1 MSADPAVRATAPAV
15 AHADVHTPVHNCGQ
29 CRGDNPVG
37 GPVGAVENGPPPT
50 PAELRSAGPGPLVR
64 HCGPLPLL
72 AVSLL
77 AVPASFA
84 ATTWV
89 AGAAGLAA
97 QLLCLPL
104 VVERWRALP
113 RRLLPGAVGALSV
126 GWSAWLLGEPGQGDP
141 LQAALTAALRLAVLV
156 LPGALLLAHLDPSE
170 AGDHLAQRLRLPG
183 RVVVAVVAALGQ
195 LSTLADAWDQ
205 LAAARRARGLGPG
218 RGPLSRGRWLASAA
232 FGLLVDAVRRA
243 GRVSV
248 AMDARGAAGEGRR
261 SWALPA
267 PWRRA
272 DTVCVL
278 VGAAVLA
285 VPLVVSAV

>member
-1 MSADPAVRATAPAV
+1 MSADPTLRPSAPG
-15 AHADVHTPVHNCGQ
+15 DVHTPVHSCG
-29 CRGDNPVG
+29 RSLGDNPVG
-37 GPVGAVENGPPPT
+37 APVHGVEDGVPPT
-50 PAELRSAGPGPLVR
+50 PAERRSAGPGPLVR

-84 ATTWV
+84 VTTWV

-104 VVERWRALP
+104 VVDRWRALP

-126 GWSAWLLGEPGQGDP
+126 GWSAWLLGEPGQGEP
-141 LQAALTAALRLAVLV
+141 LLAALTAALRLAVLV
-156 LPGALLLAHLDPSE
+156 LPGAVLLAWLDPAE
-170 AGDHLAQRLRLPG
+170 AGDHLAQRLRVPG
-183 RVVVAVVAALGQ
+183 RLVVAVVAALGL
-195 LSTLADAWDQ
+195 LSALADAWEQ
-205 LAAARRARGLGPG
+205 LAASRRARGLGPG
-218 RGPLSRGRWLASAA
+218 PGPLSRGRWLASTA

-243 GRVSV
+243 GRVST
-248 AMDARGAAGEGRR
+248 AMDARGAVPGGPPRT
-261 SWALPA
+261 WALPA

-272 DTVCVL
+272 DAVCLL

-285 VPLVVSAV
+285 VPLVVAA